1 MKQLLLPIALF
12 LFLMNPAFAQQPLGA
27 CPGGQFELAN
37 TCQDACVLCDIDGL
51 IGNNNTVGFNMAP
64 PGFCG
69 NQLHNTQWVG
79 FVAGTSN
86 IQMIITP
93 FDCQINEGLQIGI
106 YQTLNCENFQLVSEC
121 SPQIFPSTPA
131 TFNMFGLQVGGVYFI
146 VIDGY
151 NGDICNFNVDVTQ
164 GSTVVPPVSQPAT
177 FPPPV
182 NSPFCVGETL
192 VANATTV
199 PFASI
204 YTWTLNGVEV
214 AYTQNAGIEI
224 PLGTPSGTAE
234 LCVTPSN
241 PCSEGGSFCRTIVI
255 SPPDFFTASATICQG
270 ESYTFHGQTFSSA
283 GAYTVTDY
291 GPDGCL
297 DIYEFTLTVQPPQF
311 TNVSAS
317 ICQGDIYWV
326 GAPFSPGSQALFFG
340 GVYSITLPTVNG
352 SCDSTV
358 TVSLTVFP
366 NLFEDITA
374 NICQGESV
382 TIAGMTYSTTGVYVI
397 NQTTPQG
404 CNLQTTLNLTVHPL
418 PPPTNLAVSV
428 CLGEYYVLGVDTI
441 GAPGFYSIVL
451 TTAAGCDSIV
461 NLNLTVR
468 PPIPVTE
475 VVTNICFGESYLF
488 NGDTLVES
496 GSYSATFESILFGCD
511 STVNLTLTV
520 GPDSIS
526 TTNLE
531 AEFCSGDSYL
541 FHGDTLTT
549 AGVYTAVLQN
559 EAGCDSIITLTL
571 TALPTS
577 DTLIEATICAGET
590 YTFEGLD
597 YTVTGVYA
605 ATYTNAVGCDS
616 TLTLKL
622 TVQPED
628 YGSAIA
634 VSICGNSAYDF
645 NGDTL
650 TMAGVYT
657 DTLTSIYGCDS
668 TVTLTLTLL
677 PVSDS
682 TLEASFCAGDF
693 YAFNGDTLTTG
704 GVYTVVLTNSVGCDS
719 TVTLNLT
726 ELETSE
732 TALEATICAE
742 TTYLFDGQE
751 LAESG
756 VYTAVYTNEAGCDST
771 VTLNLTVSPA
781 LEDFIQA
788 AICSDSIY
796 DFHGD
801 TLTQSGLYTTVLVAT
816 NGCDSTVTLSL
827 TVLPVSG
834 TDVEASICTGESY
847 DFNGDALTTGGIY
860 TAVLTNANGCD
871 STITLTLVE
880 LAPTQSSL
888 DATICSDETYLFDGE
903 DLSETGVYTAIYT
916 NEVGCD
922 STVTLNLTVVPADL
936 GSSLAVTICEES
948 PYDFYGD
955 TLTESGIYTALLTNE
970 NGCDST
976 ITLTLTVREP
986 DLTLIEA
993 SVCQGETYS
1002 FNGENLGAPGAYTAL
1017 LVNSDGCDSLVVLN
1031 LSVLPVSGSSIQA
1044 SFCIGDTY
1052 AFNGE
1057 ELSAGGVYTAL
1068 LTNAVG
1074 CDSTVTLTLIEL
1086 ATSQTLLA
1094 ATICEGEVY
1103 AFEGQ
1108 DYTESGVYSASYT
1121 NAAGCDSTVTL
1132 TLTVLPDLGETLNV
1146 TICEEETYE
1155 FYGETLVE
1163 SGVYTQVF
1171 PGSNGCDSTITLNLT
1186 VRLIDLT
1193 LLEEFICEGQTY
1205 VFNGETLGAPGV
1217 YTALLVNSD
1226 GCDSLVIL
1234 NLNPSTGVS
1243 TEFEDFICE
1252 NGAYDFNGEVLT
1264 EPGIYTAMLTT
1275 EAGCDSTVTLTL
1287 TLRDPDLTLL
1297 EETICEGQSYEFNGE
1312 TLFAPGAYTALLT
1325 NMFGCDSLIILN
1337 LTTLPTD
1344 ITPTEATICEG
1355 DVYDFYGQ
1363 SLTEQGV
1370 YVNAL
1375 TNANGCDS
1383 NIVLT
1388 LNVLE
1393 PDTTLLVV
1401 ESCAG
1406 QPVVFNGEIL
1416 VAPGI
1421 YTAVLTNS
1429 NGCDS
1434 VLVLDL
1440 TFIPTTSSTTEA
1452 SICANEV
1459 YTFNGEDLTEAGT
1472 YVFVLTNAAGCDSNA
1487 VLNLTVFPVSNTTLE
1502 ASICEGETYLFN
1514 GAELTES
1521 GAYEATFTNTD
1532 GCDSTVVLV
1541 LQVGEV
1547 AFLVEQQGN
1556 ALTVEASDASFQWID
1571 CATNLPIEGA
1581 TGNVFMPTV
1590 TGSYAVNVTQEGCS
1604 ATSDCFAVTVV
1615 STENPSADAGWQVL
1629 PNPTS
1634 GLAQLR
1640 MDAPLPETVQLQVFD
1655 MAGRLCLQQ
1664 TIAAGETDVQVDL
1677 NRLSDGVF
1685 LARLSGGE
1693 FTTQMQRIVKVSK

>member
-1 MKQLLLPIALF
+1 MRLSLLLFLAFSCALIAQKQAIELPGWQ
-12 LFLMNPAFAQQPLGA
+12 LSNPAS
-27 CPGGQFELAN
+27 
-37 TCQDACVLCDIDGL
+37 TDDGL
-51 IGNNNTVGFNMAP
+51 SDQVSRAP
-64 PGFCG
+64 
-69 NQLHNTQWVG
+69 Q
-79 FVAGTSN
+79 
-86 IQMIITP
+86 
-93 FDCQINEGLQIGI
+93 
-106 YQTLNCENFQLVSEC
+106 
-121 SPQIFPSTPA
+121 
-131 TFNMFGLQVGGVYFI
+131 
-146 VIDGY
+146 
-151 NGDICNFNVDVTQ
+151 
-164 GSTVVPPVSQPAT
+164 
-177 FPPPV
+177 
-182 NSPFCVGETL
+182 
-192 VANATTV
+192 V
-199 PFASI
+199 PFS
-204 YTWTLNGVEV
+204 
-214 AYTQNAGIEI
+214 
-224 PLGTPSGTAE
+224 
-234 LCVTPSN
+234 
-241 PCSEGGSFCRTIVI
+241 
-255 SPPDFFTASATICQG
+255 
-270 ESYTFHGQTFSSA
+270 
-283 GAYTVTDY
+283 VTDTEINTAICLGQEY
-291 GPDGCL
+291 IFDG
-297 DIYEFTLTVQPPQF
+297 DTLTTSGQ
-311 TNVSAS
+311 
-317 ICQGDIYWV
+317 Y
-326 GAPFSPGSQALFFG
+326 QAIFMD
-340 GVYSITLPTVNG
+340 VNG
-352 SCDSTV
+352 EDSIV
-358 TVSLTVFP
+358 
-366 NLFEDITA
+366 
-374 NICQGESV
+374 
-382 TIAGMTYSTTGVYVI
+382 
-397 NQTTPQG
+397 
-404 CNLQTTLNLTVHPL
+404 TLNLTVVPP

-441 GAPGFYSIVL
+441 GAPGFYSTVL
-451 TTAAGCDSIV
+451 ITAAGCDSIV

-475 VVTNICFGESYLF
+475 AEANICFGESYLF

-496 GSYSATFESILFGCD
+496 GSYSTIFGNIFGCD

-531 AEFCSGDSYL
+531 AEFCSNESYL
-541 FHGDTLTT
+541 FHGDTLTE
-549 AGVYTAVLQN
+549 AGIYTAVLQN

-577 DTLIEATICAGET
+577 DTLIEVTICAGET
-590 YTFEGLD
+590 YAFEGQD
-597 YTVTGVYA
+597 YTETGVYP

-634 VSICGNSAYDF
+634 VSICENSAYDF

-650 TMAGVYT
+650 TQAGVYM
-657 DTLTSIYGCDS
+657 DTLTSIFGCDS

-693 YAFNGDTLTTG
+693 YEFNGDSLTTG

-726 ELETSE
+726 ELETSQ
-732 TALEATICAE
+732 TNLEATICAE
-742 TTYLFDGQE
+742 STYLFEGEE

-756 VYTAVYTNEAGCDST
+756 VYTALYTNEAGCDST

-781 LEDFIQA
+781 LEGFIQA
-788 AICSDSIY
+788 SICSDSVY
-796 DFHGD
+796 DFHGE
-801 TLTQSGLYTTVLVAT
+801 TLTQSGLYSTVLTAV

-827 TVLPVSG
+827 TVLPVSTTG
-834 TDVEASICTGESY
+834 VDASICTGESY
-847 DFNGDALTTGGIY
+847 NFNGDILTAGGIY

-880 LAPTQSSL
+880 LAPSQTAL
-888 DATICSDETYLFDGE
+888 VATICSDETYLFDGE
-903 DLSETGVYTAIYT
+903 DLSESGVYTAVYT

-922 STVTLNLTVVPADL
+922 STVTLNLTVIPADL

-948 PYDFYGD
+948 TYDFYGD
-955 TLTESGIYTALLTNE
+955 TLTESGIYTALLTNV

-993 SVCQGETYS
+993 SVCQGETYL

-1017 LVNSDGCDSLVVLN
+1017 LVNADGCDSLVILN
-1031 LSVLPVSGSSIQA
+1031 LSVLPVSSSSIEA
-1044 SFCIGDTY
+1044 SFCSGDTY

-1057 ELSAGGVYTAL
+1057 DLTAGGVYTAL

-1074 CDSTVTLTLIEL
+1074 CDSTVTLTLTEL
-1086 ATSQTLLA
+1086 ATSQTALE
-1094 ATICEGEVY
+1094 ATICEGETY

-1121 NAAGCDSTVTL
+1121 NAAGCDSTLTL

-1155 FYGETLVE
+1155 FYGETLFE

-1193 LLEEFICEGQTY
+1193 LLEETFCEGQTFL
-1205 VFNGETLGAPGV
+1205 FNGENLGSPGA
-1217 YTALLVNSD
+1217 YTALLTNSD

-1234 NLNPSTGVS
+1234 NLSLSTGVS
-1243 TEFEDFICE
+1243 AEVTDFFCE
-1252 NGAYDFNGEVLT
+1252 GGSYDFNGQILT
-1264 EPGIYTAMLTT
+1264 EPGVYTAMLTT
-1275 EAGCDSTVTLTL
+1275 EAGCDSTITLTL
-1287 TLRDPDLTLL
+1287 ALRDPDLTLL

-1325 NMFGCDSLIILN
+1325 NMFGCDSLVILN
-1337 LTTLPTD
+1337 LTALPTD
-1344 ITPTEATICEG
+1344 ITPAEATICEG
-1355 DVYDFYGQ
+1355 DTYDFYGQ
-1363 SLTEQGV
+1363 NLTEAGL
-1370 YVNAL
+1370 YVQAL

-1388 LNVLE
+1388 LTVLE
-1393 PDTTLLVV
+1393 PDTTLL
-1401 ESCAG
+1401 ELATCEG
-1406 QPVVFNGEIL
+1406 QPVVFNGQML
-1416 VAPGI
+1416 VESGI
-1421 YTAVLTNS
+1421 YTALLTNS

-1440 TFIPTTSSTTEA
+1440 TIIPTTGSTTDA

-1459 YTFNGEDLTEAGT
+1459 YPFNGEALTEAGT
-1472 YVFVLTNAAGCDSNA
+1472 YVFVLTSAAGCDSTA
-1487 VLNLTVFPVSNTTLE
+1487 VLNLTVLPVSNTTLE
-1502 ASICEGETYLFN
+1502 ARICEGETFLFN
-1514 GAELTES
+1514 GEELTES
-1521 GAYEATFTNTD
+1521 GAYEATFLNTV
-1532 GCDSTVVLV
+1532 GCDSTVALL
-1541 LQVGEV
+1541 LQVDEV
-1547 AFLVEQQGN
+1547 AFLVEQQGQS
-1556 ALTVEASDASFQWID
+1556 LTVEANEATFQWIN

-1581 TGNVFMPTV
+1581 TDNVFMPTV
-1590 TGSYAVNVTQEGCS
+1590 TGSYAVIVTQEGCT

-1615 STENPSADAGWQVL
+1615 STENPTTEAGWQVL

-1640 MDAPLPETVQLQVFD
+1640 IDAALPETVQLQVFD
-1655 MAGRLCLQQ
+1655 LAGRLCLQQ
-1664 TIAAGETDVQVDL
+1664 TIAAGETDVQLDL

-1685 LARLSGGE
+1685 LARLSGGAVV
-1693 FTTQMQRIVKVSK
+1693 TKMQRIVKVSQ